1 MRFCSFFFFF
11 FCLNRPIGYYKS
23 SYVVGWLFSKLEK
36 ISFELTRYDQ
46 GREITSDFAGFCENW
61 GNINIELNI
70 LRLIC
75 ASYWLSSYVFVVDLN
90 FRKRLL
96 AILFFFLLFLLHW
109 YTVMLDLNWKRSIYY
124 PFKCII
130 WNFH

>member
-1 MRFCSFFFFF
+1 M
-11 FCLNRPIGYYKS
+11 IKEEKS
-23 SYVVGWLFSKLEK
+23 RV
-36 ISFELTRYDQ
+36 ISLAFQ
-46 GREITSDFAGFCENW
+46 NW

-75 ASYWLSSYVFVVDLN
+75 ASYWLASYVFVVDLN

-109 YTVMLDLNWKRSIYY
+109 YTVMLDLNWRDRYITPLNVSFEI
-124 PFKCII
+124 FINQI
-130 WNFH
+130 LG